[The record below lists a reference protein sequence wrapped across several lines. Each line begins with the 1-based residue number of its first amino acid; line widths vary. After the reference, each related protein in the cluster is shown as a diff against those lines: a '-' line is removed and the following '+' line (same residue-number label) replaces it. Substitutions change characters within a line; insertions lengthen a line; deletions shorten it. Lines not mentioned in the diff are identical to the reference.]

1 MQNAPDNKRHRI
13 LALFS
18 AISALALLLAS
29 WSSAAQGILRDAP
42 ADTSFSIN
50 LFVPSPGPLNFFA
63 VESPEIGDDMMPS
76 VGLMLSYQHRPFVL
90 LNCTESDCSDDSNT
104 IDAVA
109 NFATADIMGSFN
121 FLKYFQVG
129 LAVPMT
135 IMHGEGFLDEGTQA
149 GTGDSYTSFVLGD
162 VRIHLKARI
171 IGKDKEDGPS
181 LAFAIIPTLPLGGWT
196 GMGQSKDVE
205 NKGAHGYGSDGF
217 LTVVAPKVM
226 FGYRFGS
233 LRSGVSIGALWRQEH
248 EILSTEVGPALTYGG
263 AVGYA
268 IIPEVEIIAE
278 LYGNKLLTSAN
289 FSDSE
294 SAPLLFLGGGRFRV
308 KDFIFNLAA
317 GGGIISGIGVPQF
330 QVIAGATWAP
340 EKEEP
345 VEEFVINE
353 FDIDGDGID
362 NDSDEC
368 PENPED
374 RDEFQDEDGC
384 PDNDNDNDGIQD
396 GYDSCPMQPEDKD
409 GFRDDD
415 GCPDLDHD
423 EDGILEADDKCP
435 DQAEDFDEFEDADG
449 CPEPDND
456 KDGLEDGDDF
466 CPNEAEDIDEYEDK
480 DGCPD
485 LDNDAD
491 GVADRKDKC
500 PNEAETLNG
509 FKDDDGCPDKG
520 KALVVVTEDRIEL
533 MEMVQFKTGSD
544 KLKGKKSF
552 EILDIVASILLD
564 NTAIRVSI
572 EGHTDSKGNA
582 TKNRD
587 LSKRR
592 SESVKRYL
600 IGKSVEEHR
609 LETVGWGPDKPIED
623 NKTRKGRAANR
634 RVEFIVI
641 RQQRTVIQPAGDTS
655 DAPEEAPAEDAGE
668 MDFTSD
674 GSSDEGGAE
683 MDFTAE

>member
-1 MQNAPDNKRHRI
+1 MRNVQYRKKCP
-13 LALFS
+13 LPTLFS
-18 AISALALLLAS
+18 AISALTLLLAS
-29 WSSAAQGILRDAP
+29 GNLAAQITRDAP
-42 ADTSFSIN
+42 SDTSFSIN

-90 LNCTESDCSDDSNT
+90 LNCAGNDCSDSSNT

-129 LAVPMT
+129 LAIPMT
-135 IMHGEGFLDEGTQA
+135 IMHGEGFLDEGIQA
-149 GTGDSYTSFVLGD
+149 GTGNSYTSFVVGD
-162 VRIHLKARI
+162 IRVHLKARI
-171 IGKDKEDGPS
+171 IGKDREDGPS

-196 GMGQSKDVE
+196 GMGESKDVE
-205 NKGAHGYGSDGF
+205 DKGAHGYGGDGF

-226 FGYRFGS
+226 FGYRFGP
-233 LRSGVSIGALWRQEH
+233 LRSGVSLGALWRQES

-263 AVGYA
+263 AIGYT

-278 LYGNKLLTSAN
+278 LYGNKLLTSEN

-294 SAPLLFLGGGRFRV
+294 SAPLLFLGGGRFRAN
-308 KDFIFNLAA
+308 DFIFNVAA
-317 GGGIISGIGVPQF
+317 GGGIIAGIGVPQF
-330 QVIAGATWAP
+330 QVIGGMTWAP

-368 PENPED
+368 PDNPED

-384 PDNDNDNDGIQD
+384 PDTDNDNDGILD

-409 GFRDDD
+409 NFRDDD

-423 EDGILEADDKCP
+423 EDGILQVDDKCP

-491 GVADRKDKC
+491 GVADSKDKC

-509 FKDDDGCPDKG
+509 YQDNDGCPDKG

-533 MEMVQFKTGSD
+533 KEMIKFKTGSD
-544 KLKGKKSF
+544 MIKGKQSF
-552 EILDIVASILLD
+552 EILDIVGSILLD
-564 NTAIRVSI
+564 NTALRISI
-572 EGHTDSKGNA
+572 EGHTDNRGNA
-582 TKNRD
+582 AKNRD

-592 SESVKRYL
+592 ADSVKKYL
-600 IGKSVEEHR
+600 KIKGVEEHR

-623 NKTRKGRAANR
+623 NKKRKGRAANR

-641 RQQRTVIQPAGDTS
+641 RQQKTVIQPTDEASTVE
-655 DAPEEAPAEDAGE
+655 DAPVENEGE

-674 GSSDEGGAE
+674 GSSDEGGGAE